1 MDMTLGL
8 PAASLRPLG
17 LGDLPADY
25 VFPIPV
31 RGTSAKPQVDLIR
44 RACCPCPLPGDCTL
58 RCQRAHQ
65 PPGKALRS
73 AHIR

>member
-1 MDMTLGL
+1 MDAGRGNAMDMTLGL

-17 LGDLPADY
+17 LGNLADDY

-44 RACCPCPLPGDCTL
+44 CAAPC
-58 RCQRAHQ
+58 QAHK
-65 PPGKALRS
+65 P
-73 AHIR
+73 